1 MDKEQQVNFSE
12 SLGADLL
19 SALVQNLNT
28 MPDHWAKMSED
39 QQNDVIDRLRGQ
51 VCSTISNIVK
61 TIASDNRVAASGVLD
76 KVVIKD
82 GAQATI
88 SFQTKA
94 QGLSDLYEHIG
105 SNVMV
110 VVASPT
116 DYLVGIEKI
125 KGDSDQPDLNGVI
138 EYNDFEKA
146 ALAAGVSPRL
156 VNAGK
161 AVIDHLERAIVIK
174 E

>member
-12 SLGADLL
+12 SLGADFL
-19 SALVQNLNT
+19 SGFIQELNM
-28 MPDHWAKMSED
+28 MPDHWSKMSEG

-51 VCSTISNIVK
+51 VCGTISNIVK
-61 TIASDNRVAASGVLD
+61 AIASDNRISASGVLD

-105 SNVMV
+105 SHVMV

-125 KGDSDQPDLNGVI
+125 KGDSDQQDLEGVTECEMTGDVGLKI
-138 EYNDFEKA
+138 AVKSILRD
-146 ALAAGVSPRL
+146 SS
-156 VNAGK
+156 VN
-161 AVIDHLERAIVIK
+161 VK

>member
-1 MDKEQQVNFSE
+1 MDKEQQVNLSE

-28 MPDHWAKMSED
+28 MPEHWAKMSED

-61 TIASDNRVAASGVLD
+61 TIASD
-76 KVVIKD
+76 
-82 GAQATI
+82 I
-88 SFQTKA
+88 SFKTKA
-94 QGLSDLYEHIG
+94 QQGLSYLYEHIS

-110 VVASPT
+110 VVASPA

-125 KGDSDQPDLNGVI
+125 KGDSDQPDAI
-138 EYNDFEKA
+138 
-146 ALAAGVSPRL
+146 
-156 VNAGK
+156 K
-161 AVIDHLERAIVIK
+161 AVG
-174 E
+174 

>member
-12 SLGADLL
+12 SLGADFL
-19 SALVQNLNT
+19 SGVIQELNM
-28 MPDHWAKMSED
+28 MPENWAKMSED
-39 QQNDVIDRLRGQ
+39 QQNDVIARLRGQ
-51 VCSTISNIVK
+51 VCGTISYIVK
-61 TIASDNRVAASGVLD
+61 TIASDNRVAVSGVLD

-94 QGLSDLYEHIG
+94 HGLSDLYEHIG